1 MLFNSF
7 SFLLFFLVVTPLY
20 YLTPF
25 KLRWL
30 LLLLASCY
38 FYASFIPAYLLVLFA
53 IIIIDYFAGRLIES
67 ASVENPAARASV
79 GGLTSPAS
87 SIAPS
92 SQASTFRRKKFF
104 LILSLAANLGVLAV
118 FKYYNFFVA
127 NTNDLLALLHIH
139 TRSFPLWTLALPIGL
154 SFHTFQAMSYTI
166 EVYKGNSAAEK
177 HFGIYALYVM
187 FYPQLV
193 AGPIERPGKLLP
205 QFRERHLPDYSG
217 IAAGLKQMAWG
228 LFMKVVVA
236 DRLAIFVNYVYSH
249 PGSHGRLALLTASFF
264 YSFQIYCDFAGY
276 SLIAI
281 GAART
286 MGFTLSENF
295 RRPYFSA
302 SLRNFWSRWHITLS
316 SWFRDYLYIP
326 LGGSHTGALRYACN
340 IAVVFLL
347 SGLWHGANWTF
358 VIWGLLHG
366 LIILIESFS
375 SRLRRSRLRRSAFS
389 RPVLAA
395 SNPHPPSRLPGILY
409 SFSLVTL
416 LWIFFRSP
424 DLHGAMVFL
433 NRIFSPHTPWQIAG
447 EFEERSLM
455 LYSLFGIGCILAAD
469 MQKEFLSGKTLLLDH
484 KKPGVRLAA
493 CIGLVLMIVLLG
505 VFNGSQF
512 IYFQF

>member
-7 SFLLFFLVVTPLY
+7 AFLLFFLVVTPLY

-25 KLRWL
+25 RARWL

-38 FYASFIPAYLLVLFA
+38 FYASFIPAYLLVLFS
-53 IIIIDYFAGRLIES
+53 IIIIDYFAARLIENS
-67 ASVENPAARASV
+67 AGR
-79 GGLTSPAS
+79 
-87 SIAPS
+87 
-92 SQASTFRRKKFF
+92 QRKSF

-127 NTNDLLALLHIH
+127 NVNDLLAMAHIH
-139 TRSFPLWTLALPIGL
+139 ARSFPLWTLALPIGL

-166 EVYKGNSAAEK
+166 EVYKGNQAAEN

-205 QFRERHLPDYSG
+205 QFRERHQPDYGG
-217 IAAGLKQMAWG
+217 IADGLKQMAWG

-236 DRLAIFVNYVYSH
+236 DRLAIFVNYVYVH
-249 PGSHGRLALLTASFF
+249 PGSHGRLALLIASFF

-286 MGFTLSENF
+286 MGFSLSENF

-326 LGGSHTGALRYACN
+326 LGGSRSRSLRYAFN

-366 LIILIESFS
+366 MIILVESFS
-375 SRLRRSRLRRSAFS
+375 GRLRRSPLFGRIGPG
-389 RPVLAA
+389 PV
-395 SNPHPPSRLPGILY
+395 SRLPGIIY
-409 SFSLVTL
+409 SFILVTL

-424 DLHGAMVFL
+424 DLHGALAFL
-433 NRIFSPHTPWQIAG
+433 NRIFGPHTPWQIDG

-469 MQKEFLSGKTLLLDH
+469 MQMEFFGGKGLLLHH